1 MSGELV
7 SLVQKT
13 RRSLSRLAAECA
25 RQAADHTPVVEKG
38 ERQDALVQQQ
48 EALTA
53 ALAQQFEPLRA
64 ARAVGA
70 RLEAPDFAQAAE
82 HAPDH
87 PLVVALATLDHSI
100 EHVRAH
106 PHWRDSSQQL
116 AEMRGLRGRA
126 LQLCAAKVSAPLV
139 QLAEQL
145 RARAAAAGAGDGAG
159 AHGPPAT
166 CGAASAAAA
175 AKGACPPGTA
185 TAPGETEA
193 ADEAESSGGGEAG
206 APAVAAGASEGA
218 IYVRFGVLARRLHPW
233 AREVASRAAEDDEC
247 LSQLRDLQM
256 TYWRLRGQ
264 LSTPSLESALRAN
277 LARYG
282 AEACYA
288 LRLVPSPRPEPT
300 QHSPLLP
307 CRHKHA

>member
-116 AEMRGLRGRA
+116 AEMRGSAGVPFSCAPQVSRFLCPRSSARERPPAWRRRRA
-126 LQLCAAKVSAPLV
+126 HEPPATSA
-139 QLAEQL
+139 
-145 RARAAAAGAGDGAG
+145 RRRAAAAKAP
-159 AHGPPAT
+159 AHRE
-166 CGAASAAAA
+166 
-175 AKGACPPGTA
+175 
-185 TAPGETEA
+185 TAPGETRQPTGRVFGRRELGR
-193 ADEAESSGGGEAG
+193 GG
-206 APAVAAGASEGA
+206 
-218 IYVRFGVLARRLHPW
+218 R
-233 AREVASRAAEDDEC
+233 
-247 LSQLRDLQM
+247 
-256 TYWRLRGQ
+256 
-264 LSTPSLESALRAN
+264 
-277 LARYG
+277 
-282 AEACYA
+282 
-288 LRLVPSPRPEPT
+288 
-300 QHSPLLP
+300 
-307 CRHKHA
+307 CRS